1 MNLKMLLKDNN
12 LKILQFKQMRYF
24 IVYHF
29 KEVEK
34 VEEEVEEEEEV
45 EQEVEVEE
53 KELVNDDD
61 EFSFDLTHE
70 ITIDEEK
77 Y

>member
-1 MNLKMLLKDNN
+1 
-12 LKILQFKQMRYF
+12 MRYF